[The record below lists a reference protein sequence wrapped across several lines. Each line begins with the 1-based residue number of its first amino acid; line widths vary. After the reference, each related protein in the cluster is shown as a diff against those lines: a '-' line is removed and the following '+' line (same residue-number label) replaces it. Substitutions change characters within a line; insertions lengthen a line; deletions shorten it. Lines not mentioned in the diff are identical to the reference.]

1 MISGAFISTR
11 RMFNMIF
18 NSLIKPKA
26 TLTTLSETATL
37 SDALTVLEKTGY
49 RCIPVLDK
57 SGKIFRGNIYK
68 MHLYQHKARNED
80 MDLPV
85 TTLLKNATKFISIN
99 AAFFTI
105 FFAIRDLPY
114 IAVLDEHNQFYG
126 ILTHNSLLRMLAAG
140 WNVNHGSYVLTVIT
154 PDERGALVT
163 AAKEITRFC
172 QIVNVI
178 SLDPNDE
185 TMKRVLYTLPADITK
200 EKMEKIVKRLQKKGF
215 EVPQIEDLHQSY

>member
-1 MISGAFISTR
+1 
-11 RMFNMIF
+11 MIF
-18 NSLIKPKA
+18 NSLIKPKEN
-26 TLTTLSETATL
+26 LTTLPETATL
-37 SDALTVLEKTGY
+37 DEALAVLEKTGY

-68 MHLYQHKARNED
+68 MHLYRHKAQNGD
-80 MDLPV
+80 MKLPV

-99 AAFFTI
+99 AAFFTV

-114 IAVLDEHNQFYG
+114 IAVLDENNYFYG

-140 WNVNHGSYVLTVIT
+140 WNVRNGSFVLTVIT

-172 QIVNVI
+172 QIANVI
-178 SLDPNDE
+178 SLDPDDA
-185 TMKRVLYTLPADITK
+185 TMKRVLYTLPADVDHSR
-200 EKMEKIVKRLQKKGF
+200 MEKIVKRLQKKGF
-215 EVPQIEDLHQSY
+215 EVPEIEDLHQSY